1 MDIFF
6 ETVLEDI
13 IKIRP
18 SDCTKDFKAN
28 IHRVL
33 VSKYEGVCSK
43 FGYISEKTIELVT
56 VYLGKIELQ
65 TFHGYVKFNVK
76 FKASIC
82 NPAVDSVV
90 KCTVINLN
98 SFGIL
103 SHVISD
109 RTNKPIMNI
118 IIPKQS
124 NSIVNNS
131 SVDNISIGDT
141 IFVEIVGKKY
151 QLHSTSISAVGKV
164 IDHSDARIKL
174 EDYTTKLDM
183 EEDDVDD
190 AEIMSVVGDDENKN
204 ETSDE
209 ESEQE
214 ETTVLDNNSENGY
227 ESDQVSDNDESGT
240 EEEY

>member
-13 IKIRP
+13 VKIRP

-28 IHRVL
+28 IQRVL
-33 VSKYEGVCSK
+33 ISKYEGVCSK
-43 FGYISEKTIELVT
+43 FGYISENTIELVT
-56 VYLGKIELQ
+56 VYLGKVELQ

-131 SVDNISIGDT
+131 TVDNISIGDT

-151 QLHSTSISAVGKV
+151 QLHSTCISAVGKV

-183 EEDDVDD
+183 GEDDVDD
-190 AEIMSVVGDDENKN
+190 SEILSGVGDDENN
-204 ETSDE
+204 YETSDE

-214 ETTVLDNNSENGY
+214 EAAILENNSDTGY
-227 ESDQVSDNDESGT
+227 ESDPVSDEESGT